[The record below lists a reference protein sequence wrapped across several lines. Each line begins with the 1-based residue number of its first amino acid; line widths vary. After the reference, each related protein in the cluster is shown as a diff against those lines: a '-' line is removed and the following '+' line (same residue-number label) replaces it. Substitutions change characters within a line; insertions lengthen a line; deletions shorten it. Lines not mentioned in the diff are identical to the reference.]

1 MTIARRQEGEYKE
14 QDVKVVLKSS
24 ETLDE
29 LDNGTQEGGNSGNGS
44 GRNNGGNPFGYGN
57 DSYGGDQIVPW

>member
-1 MTIARRQEGEYKE
+1 M
-14 QDVKVVLKSS
+14 VLKSS